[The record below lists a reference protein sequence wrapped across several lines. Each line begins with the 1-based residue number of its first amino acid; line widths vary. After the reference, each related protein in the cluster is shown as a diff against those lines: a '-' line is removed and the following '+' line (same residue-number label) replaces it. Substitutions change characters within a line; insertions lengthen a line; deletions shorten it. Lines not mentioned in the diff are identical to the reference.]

1 VVFNGAAEQ
10 LPFFGAAQHRGVNEA
25 GRNAVDGYPVGPV
38 FQRKRFGEPVD
49 RRFRRDVVGHERL
62 ARVGARRRNVHDA
75 APAGFDHAGEH
86 GLDGVEH
93 AVEVDVDDTRPR
105 FEGQVREPL
114 ESFHACGVD
123 QRGDRAKRVVHRG
136 DRRLHLRAVR
146 DIRDEAVRLVGR
158 REVEDRHL
166 VTVAAQP
173 ACDRATDTGR
183 PTGHECGLHGHA
195 LTLLSDRPITTR
207 SMS

>member
-1 VVFNGAAEQ
+1 MVDHFSVKNRFWEFSIEETEQ
-10 LPFFGAAQHRGVNEA
+10 SISE
-25 GRNAVDGYPVGPV
+25 
-38 FQRKRFGEPVD
+38 
-49 RRFRRDVVGHERL
+49 
-62 ARVGARRRNVHDA
+62 
-75 APAGFDHAGEH
+75 
-86 GLDGVEH
+86 
-93 AVEVDVDDTRPR
+93 R

-123 QRGDRAKRVVHRG
+123 QHGDRADRG

-146 DIRDEAVRLVGR
+146 DIRDEALRLVGW

-183 PTGHECGLHGHA
+183 PTGHECGLHRHA